1 MSEPSQ
7 AELKSLFGHL
17 TARGFQQLP
26 SRDGS
31 CSFIGTLP
39 CKFGDALITLKIVDW
54 DFVSYPII
62 RVDALPN
69 GAPSLIPHIS
79 AWGGFCYLAPGS
91 VILDRFKPDIA
102 VEQCLVFATREL
114 DRLLSDHTY
123 RQGEFQSE
131 LGPNW
136 HIGQKPLP
144 RHVLLGTLR
153 NGDHR
158 GTSYLLAEGER
169 AANLISTD
177 ETEAARIAESCG
189 WEAPVTGP
197 SSCWIIRSTKMPTLM
212 SSGLPGTIG
221 DMFVWLKAWDETVY
235 KRVGQ
240 VFAGRDYLA
249 QQEITFVIESAAGWL
264 GFSMEIDKTLAMAF
278 RRNPGQLRQRLHTAR
293 RNTPIRRVAVSE
305 ISPEFVHSRNLT
317 FPSLKDRRIVLVG
330 CGSIGSYLSQAL
342 VRLGAGT
349 GNGQLTLIDPDQLSP
364 GNLGRHILG
373 FESLFKEKAVALAE
387 LLRKQFPHVNIVAKA
402 SRARLPGDLRLGELV
417 IDATGE
423 EALSEAINFHR
434 LSLPAAARPIV
445 QYLWVTGQGQCT
457 QVLWTDSDRQAC
469 YRCMRQNDD
478 ARTPRFDLGLPQN
491 HEIVNGCQAFT
502 PYAVSAPMSASALA
516 IDQIAAWLGGG
527 VSPRFRTRM
536 IEGSTA
542 RQLKNQDVSPL
553 KGCPACRKQ

>member
-1 MSEPSQ
+1 MSELGQ

-26 SRDGS
+26 SRDGAY
-31 CSFIGTLP
+31 SFIGTLP
-39 CKFGDALITLKIVDW
+39 CKFGNASITLQIVDW
-54 DFVSYPII
+54 DFVNYPAI
-62 RVDALPN
+62 RVDELPR

-91 VILDRFKPDIA
+91 IVLDRFKPDIA
-102 VEQCLVFATREL
+102 IEQCLALATKEL
-114 DRLLSDHTY
+114 DRLLSDQTY

-131 LGPNW
+131 FGPNW
-136 HIGQKPLP
+136 HIGQTPLP
-144 RHVLLGTLR
+144 RHVLLGTLKD
-153 NGDHR
+153 GDHR
-158 GTSYLLAEGER
+158 GMSYLLAEGDH

-177 ETEAARIAESCG
+177 GIEAARIADSCG
-189 WEAPVTGP
+189 WEPPVGGR
-197 SSCWIIRSTKMPTLM
+197 SSCWIIRSVKMPTLM
-212 SSGLPGTIG
+212 PSGLPSTIG

-235 KRVGQ
+235 RRVNQ

-249 QQEITFVIESAAGWL
+249 DREITFVIESAAGWL
-264 GFSMEIDKTLAMAF
+264 GFSMEIDQTLALAF

-293 RNTPIRRVAVSE
+293 RNTPIRRVSVSQ
-305 ISPEFVHSRNLT
+305 ISPEFVHSRNLN
-317 FPSLKDRRIVLVG
+317 FPSLKDRRIVLIG

-349 GNGQLTLIDPDQLSP
+349 GKGELTLIDPDHVSP
-364 GNLGRHILG
+364 GNLGRHLLG
-373 FESLFKEKAVALAE
+373 FESLFKEKATALAE
-387 LLRKQFPHVNIVAKA
+387 VLRKQFPYVNIVAKA
-402 SRARLPGDLRLGELV
+402 SRAKLPADLRLGELV

-434 LSLPAAARPIV
+434 LSLPEVARPIA
-445 QYLWVTGQGQCT
+445 QYIWVTGQGECAQA
-457 QVLWTDSDRQAC
+457 LWTDNDRQAC

-491 HEIVNGCQAFT
+491 QEVVHGCQAFT

-516 IDQIAAWLGGG
+516 IDQIAAWLGGN
-527 VSPRFRTRM
+527 VSPRFRTRT
-536 IEGSTA
+536 IENSKA
-542 RQLKNQDVSPL
+542 RLLKNQDVGPL